1 LGNDSTLSL
10 STAAASIAG
19 TLAVTGAATLSS
31 TLSVGAD
38 TTLSGA
44 SGDRTLKIQT
54 NTTGNPILNFTAA
67 GDNAG
72 TIEYVR
78 GSSIIRSTMGSVK
91 TELVDGTGLIVT
103 GNVGI
108 GTSSP
113 ASKFHVAGADAW
125 MTLQRTSGTTN
136 ILDFTDSAAARIGY
150 VGAISSNISILS
162 TSSVVFNANSAEVM
176 RITSAGN
183 VGIGTSSPLLN
194 LSVVGADGAESA
206 SATPNG
212 SISIGPTGSN
222 NQILTLGFLNGVGNH
237 TWLQSRNSNQALF
250 YPLILNPSGGNVGIG
265 TSAPTSLLNL
275 SSATPILTLNQT
287 IANSEQG
294 IEFDNSDT
302 NYAFIR
308 ANAQTGLI
316 TYAAG
321 LTGGA
326 GYVHRF
332 IVDGSE
338 RLRITPDGLT
348 FNGDTAAANALD
360 DYEEGTWTMGVSFGG
375 ASVGVT
381 YNANTGTYTKVG
393 RQVTLNGYLELSSK
407 GSSTGNAKIT
417 GLPFAIPNS
426 SGNYSAPALWFSK
439 ITFANQFQGL
449 GTVGDS
455 VIELYETTEAGT
467 TTGLTNADFVN
478 DSNLLLSFTYF
489 V

>member
-1 LGNDSTLSL
+1 MGTTLTGTEIKDTYDSLIKVTDNGPISGTLKALSDGLGNDSTLSL
-10 STAAASIAG
+10 STTAASIAG
-19 TLAVTGAATLSS
+19 TLAVTGNAT
-31 TLSVGAD
+31 
-38 TTLSGA
+38 
-44 SGDRTLKIQT
+44 
-54 NTTGNPILNFTAA
+54 FE

-265 TSAPTSLLNL
+265 TIAPANNAVNREVSTNIVFNSTMGNVFVLMLPNAIIFSLSDNIVSTYMKLFII
-275 SSATPILTLNQT
+275 SS
-287 IANSEQG
+287 
-294 IEFDNSDT
+294 
-302 NYAFIR
+302 
-308 ANAQTGLI
+308 
-316 TYAAG
+316 
-321 LTGGA
+321 
-326 GYVHRF
+326 
-332 IVDGSE
+332 
-338 RLRITPDGLT
+338 GLT
-348 FNGDTAAANALD
+348 FNGDTAANNALD

>member
-176 RITSAGN
+176 RITSR
-183 VGIGTSSPLLN
+183 VM
-194 LSVVGADGAESA
+194 
-206 SATPNG
+206 
-212 SISIGPTGSN
+212 
-222 NQILTLGFLNGVGNH
+222 
-237 TWLQSRNSNQALF
+237 W
-250 YPLILNPSGGNVGIG
+250 
-265 TSAPTSLLNL
+265 
-275 SSATPILTLNQT
+275 
-287 IANSEQG
+287 
-294 IEFDNSDT
+294 
-302 NYAFIR
+302 
-308 ANAQTGLI
+308 GL
-316 TYAAG
+316 AR
-321 LTGGA
+321 
-326 GYVHRF
+326 V
-332 IVDGSE
+332 
-338 RLRITPDGLT
+338 RL
-348 FNGDTAAANALD
+348 
-360 DYEEGTWTMGVSFGG
+360 Y
-375 ASVGVT
+375 
-381 YNANTGTYTKVG
+381 
-393 RQVTLNGYLELSSK
+393 
-407 GSSTGNAKIT
+407 
-417 GLPFAIPNS
+417 
-426 SGNYSAPALWFSK
+426 
-439 ITFANQFQGL
+439 
-449 GTVGDS
+449 
-455 VIELYETTEAGT
+455 
-467 TTGLTNADFVN
+467 
-478 DSNLLLSFTYF
+478 
-489 V
+489 